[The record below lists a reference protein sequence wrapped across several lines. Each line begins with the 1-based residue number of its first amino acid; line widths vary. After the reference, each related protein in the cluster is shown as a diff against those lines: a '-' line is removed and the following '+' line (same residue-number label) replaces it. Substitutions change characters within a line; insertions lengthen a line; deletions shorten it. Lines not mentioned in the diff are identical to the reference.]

1 MSKKPWSHGA
11 AAIKPENMP
20 PVRDPYRWV
29 VFGVISSIYLLV
41 YFHRVSTSVIARDLL
56 ATFQTD
62 ATALGFMSSMYF
74 YVYAFEQPLVGYLTD
89 RLGPRRVISLWTL
102 IAALGCLI
110 FGFAP
115 TIGWASVGR
124 AIIGFGVG
132 GVYVP
137 ALKAFSQW
145 FEEKEFS
152 TMVGLFLALGNLG
165 ALVAT
170 TPLVWTAQAF
180 GWRSSFYVIAGITVI
195 LALTAFFLTRD
206 HTKVQSPVDP
216 SGASE
221 SPSPRKAFPSIVSVL
236 TSFRFWVYGSLFF
249 GIAGTLLTLQGLWA
263 TPYLMSRFGVEL
275 TYASKINM
283 LIPLGFIAGSPL
295 WGWLGSRVFRNKVTL
310 VICLL
315 VIMTTMWT
323 GLVISRVPWG
333 ITGVMIAMFVIGGA
347 AGGLFTIIWTLV
359 RESTPG
365 AVLGL
370 TTGLLNPFPML
381 GIAVFQFWTG
391 AIINRVGQVNGI
403 YPPEAYRNAFSLC
416 LAVSVGCLV
425 IALLARKKLYRDA
438 EPSR

>member
-1 MSKKPWSHGA
+1 MSKNLCGHRA
-11 AAIKPENMP
+11 TAVRPEIMP
-20 PVRDPYRWV
+20 PARDSHRWV
-29 VFGVISSIYLLV
+29 VFAIISSIYFLV
-41 YFHRVSTSVIARDLL
+41 YFHRVSTSVIAPDLL
-56 ATFQTD
+56 STFQTD

-74 YVYAFEQPLVGYLTD
+74 YVYAFEQPLVGYLAD

-102 IAALGCLI
+102 IAAFGCLI

-145 FEEKEFS
+145 FEKKEFS
-152 TMVGLFLALGNLG
+152 TMIGLFLAAGNLG

-170 TPLVWTAQAF
+170 TPLVWMTQTYD
-180 GWRSSFYVIAGITVI
+180 WRISFHVIAGITVI
-195 LALTAFFLTRD
+195 LALAAFVLIRDYTR
-206 HTKVQSPVDP
+206 VRSPVNS

-221 SPSPRKAFPSIVSVL
+221 SPSPRKTLPSIVSVL
-236 TSFRFWVYGSLFF
+236 TSFRFWVYGSLLF
-249 GIAGTLLTLQGLWA
+249 GIAGTFLTLQGLWA
-263 TPYLMSRFGVEL
+263 TPYLISRFGVEL
-275 TYASKINM
+275 THASKINM

-295 WGWLGSRVFRNKVTL
+295 WGWIGSRIFRNKMTL
-310 VICLL
+310 LICLL
-315 VIMTTMWT
+315 FIMTTMWA
-323 GLVISRVPWG
+323 GLIISRPPWG
-333 ITGVMIAMFVIGGA
+333 ITGVMIMMFVIGVV

-370 TTGLLNPFPML
+370 TMGLMNPFPML
-381 GIAVFQFWTG
+381 GIAVFQVWTG
-391 AIINRVGQVNGI
+391 AILDRVGRVNGI

-416 LAVSVGCLV
+416 LVVMVGCLI
-425 IALLARKKLYRDA
+425 IALLARKKLSRDG
-438 EPSR
+438 